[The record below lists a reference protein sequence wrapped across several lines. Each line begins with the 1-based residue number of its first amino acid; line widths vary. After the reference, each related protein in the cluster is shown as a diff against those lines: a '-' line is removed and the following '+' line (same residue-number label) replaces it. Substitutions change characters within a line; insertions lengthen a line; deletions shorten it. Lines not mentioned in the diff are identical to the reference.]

1 MNRKAIAP
9 IILSFT
15 LFAGTAS
22 GREREQAPAA
32 PAANKPVMGQTPSK
46 TGPAATVQEPAP
58 PSIPDLISKGKSFY
72 KAARFKPAL
81 AAFEEVL
88 KQDAS
93 HDEALGLAAITAY
106 RLDIQSQSRDYFLR
120 RAALPGQKESV
131 KAFCFYRAALSH
143 WRQVHVI
150 VAKFCEFKDSRFV
163 AVIPDQYE
171 LDVKYGI
178 ENGLDLIDRALAI
191 TKNFSEAYNIK
202 NLLHSEAA
210 LVAADENMV
219 GDHRQKAAAAIQR
232 AMELFKPAETANA
245 GIAKE
250 TADFG
255 APTIRVGEYLAGKAD
270 DAVVAQEG
278 SAHKLVQGGKPI
290 KKVNAAFPSIST
302 PKNANG
308 NDPAITGVGP
318 DGSAYSLGSGRGA
331 LTAAYAPGKVKVEVL
346 VSPKGNV
353 VFTRIVDG
361 RSDLRGAAILAARS
375 WKFEPAKVNGKP
387 VQLSGVILFNMRPPA
402 QPR

>member
-1 MNRKAIAP
+1 MNRKSIAQ
-9 IILSFT
+9 IALFIV
-15 LFAGTAS
+15 LFAAVAP
-22 GREREQAPAA
+22 GRDREQSQAA
-32 PAANKPVMGQTPSK
+32 PAANKPATGQTPPK
-46 TGPAATVQEPAP
+46 VATTATAQEPAP
-58 PSIPDLISKGKSFY
+58 PSIPELIAKGKTLY
-72 KAARFKPAL
+72 KSAKFKPAL

-106 RLDIQSQSRDYFLR
+106 RLDNQSQSRDYFLR
-120 RAALPGQKESV
+120 RAALPKQKESV

-143 WRQVHVI
+143 WRQVHDI
-150 VAKFCEFKDSRFV
+150 VAKFCEFKDSRFA
-163 AVIPDQYE
+163 AVVPDQYE

-210 LVAADENMV
+210 LVAADGKIVRE
-219 GDHRQKAAAAIQR
+219 HQQKAAASLQR
-232 AMELFKPAETANA
+232 AMELFKPAENSNA
-245 GIAKE
+245 GVAKE

-255 APTIRVGEYLAGKAD
+255 APTIRVGEYLAGKAE
-270 DAVVAQEG
+270 DAIVAQEG
-278 SAHKLVQGGKPI
+278 TAHKLVQGGKPI
-290 KKVNAAFPSIST
+290 KKVNAAFPSINT
-302 PKNANG
+302 PKNANAG
-308 NDPAITGVGP
+308 DPGISGIGP
-318 DGSAYSLGSGRGA
+318 DGSAYSLGAGRGA

-346 VSPKGNV
+346 VSPTGNV
-353 VFTRIVDG
+353 VFTRVVDG

-375 WKFEPAKVNGKP
+375 WKFEPAKVDGKP